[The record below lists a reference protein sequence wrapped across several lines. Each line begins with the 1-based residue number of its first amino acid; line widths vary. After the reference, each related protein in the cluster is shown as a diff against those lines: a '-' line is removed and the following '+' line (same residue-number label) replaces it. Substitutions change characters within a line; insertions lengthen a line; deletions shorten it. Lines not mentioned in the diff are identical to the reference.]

1 MVQNFKAAG
10 AKKQRPRR
18 ESETDPVTI
27 RWLWHLEHIGSGE
40 LDRAGKLDF
49 TVAGTSDFDIRAVS
63 TLGFGMGINLKGT
76 LTGQYSSGSI
86 GYFIFQR

>member
-18 ESETDPVTI
+18 ESETEPMTI
-27 RWLWHLEHIGSGE
+27 RWLWHLEHIRSGE
-40 LDRAGKLDF
+40 LDRAGRLDF
-49 TVAGTSDFDIRAVS
+49 TVAGVSDFDSRAVS
-63 TLGFGMGINLKGT
+63 TLAFGMGISLNGT

-86 GYFIFQR
+86 DYFVFQR